1 MEIQRIIDDSSLST
15 EAKVILLTAEIE
27 KLPRSAPAE
36 EVEVK
41 LMCEETVFHTY
52 RTPSIPPRVGELVRC
67 RLAIGKGHLATLWHV
82 KEREHGVGADRLWDV
97 TINVQPAATQTASYF
112 QRYPRERP

>member
-27 KLPRSAPAE
+27 KLLRSAPTE

-41 LMCEETVFHTY
+41 LLLNLRAFYQLLNRPTEFQNSHDPTRTFH
-52 RTPSIPPRVGELVRC
+52 
-67 RLAIGKGHLATLWHV
+67 
-82 KEREHGVGADRLWDV
+82 
-97 TINVQPAATQTASYF
+97 QPLHSSHSG
-112 QRYPRERP
+112 